1 MSMSTRQP
9 KEAAKNVEGVADT
22 VAQYHP
28 QGFKYFMAKKAWYT
42 VAGCLSLIVSF
53 AVLLFGVGVVLI
65 LFSVMSEEETTEEIG
80 DIDID
85 ASDLAED
92 EIPAE
97 YIPIYEEAGEEYG
110 VPWTLLAALHRVE
123 TEFSTMGDGEEDL
136 VSPVGAEGHIQFM
149 PCSWVGWGHSSCG
162 GLGAGDIPEDEL
174 TDLDAIDDHGG
185 FAVDGSG
192 DGEADP
198 YDIEDAVHSAA
209 NYIAEQGAAD
219 GDLEEAVFAYN
230 GADWYVDDVMG
241 YMEAYTDGGAEAVE
255 MDGGDGVEAGPE
267 VAEDA
272 IDEGKELV
280 GDTPYVWG
288 GGRTANS
295 RSNHE
300 FDCSSFVHYIFDE
313 NGVELG
319 DYQSVTT
326 DSLVQ
331 AGESVDEDD
340 MQRGDLVFFDT
351 YKENGHVGLYLGDGE
366 YLGSQSSTGVEVE
379 SMDDGYW
386 EDTFNGN
393 IRRVAG

>member
-1 MSMSTRQP
+1 MCMSTRRP
-9 KEAAKNVEGVADT
+9 KSKT
-22 VAQYHP
+22 
-28 QGFKYFMAKKAWYT
+28 MIYT
-42 VAGCLSLIVSF
+42 VVGCIPLLLGLGVLGFGLAVIVPF
-53 AVLLFGVGVVLI
+53 MTIVN
-65 LFSVMSEEETTEEIG
+65 EEETEEIG
-80 DIDID
+80 DID

-97 YIPIYEEAGEEYG
+97 YIPIYEEAGEAYG
-110 VPWTLLAALHRVE
+110 VPWTLLAAVHRVE
-123 TEFSTMGDGEEDL
+123 TVFSTIADEDGNME
-136 VSPVGAEGHIQFM
+136 SHVGAIGDFQFM
-149 PCSWVGWGHSSCG
+149 PCSWVGWGHPTCS

-174 TDLDAIDDHGG
+174 TDLDAIDEHGG

-192 DGEADP
+192 NGEADP
-198 YDIEDAVHSAA
+198 YDMEDAVHSAA
-209 NYIAEQGAAD
+209 NYLAEQGAAD

-255 MDGGDGVEAGPE
+255 LDSGSAEAGPE

-272 IDEGKELV
+272 IDEGADLV

-300 FDCSSFVHYIFDE
+300 FDCSSFIHYIFDE
-313 NGVELG
+313 NGLELG

-331 AGESVDEDD
+331 AGESVDADD
-340 MQRGDLVFFDT
+340 RQRGDLVFFDT
-351 YKENGHVGLYLGDGE
+351 YKENGHVGVYLGDGE

-379 SMDDGYW
+379 SLEDGYW

-393 IRRVAG
+393 VRRVAG